1 MRNDF
6 DTLRE
11 TLAQERIMARY
22 FIVYCVSCFVVVA
35 NQTLAASA
43 LTLPPVVHFD
53 TETSTNIPFAIGASG
68 AGRFTLLF
76 SCVATPSNNV
86 EAAFGRDTNLDGVLD
101 LGEITFTV
109 GWDCGAWFLRQGCD
123 GIRCEEPCA
132 STNDMKAL
140 SMNLRFGASGQ
151 PRRLEATADGQPI
164 FSAIAAPLP
173 EWLNIRRCNRL
184 RLTGRG
190 LDGHGESFEVG
201 ATIDAIAIRYR

>member
-1 MRNDF
+1 MKNRL
-6 DTLRE
+6 T
-11 TLAQERIMARY
+11 A
-22 FIVYCVSCFVVVA
+22 YCISCFVLAV
-35 NQTLAASA
+35 NQMLSASSFV
-43 LTLPPVVHFD
+43 LPPAQYAD
-53 TETSTNIPFAIGASG
+53 TETSTNMPFAIGSSG
-68 AGRFTLLF
+68 AGRFTLSF

-123 GIRCEEPCA
+123 GIRFEEPCA

-151 PRRLEATADGQPI
+151 PRRLEAAADGQPI
-164 FSAIAAPLP
+164 FSAIAAAPP

-201 ATIDAIAIRYR
+201 TTIDAIAIRYR

>member
-1 MRNDF
+1 MMK
-6 DTLRE
+6 LE
-11 TLAQERIMARY
+11 TLL
-22 FIVYCVSCFVVVA
+22 FCGVNFLV
-35 NQTLAASA
+35 LAVMPAFAGPA

-53 TETSTNIPFAIGASG
+53 TETSTNMPFAIGSSG
-68 AGRFTLLF
+68 AGRFTLSL
-76 SCVATPSNNV
+76 SCLATPSNNV
-86 EAAFGRDTNLDGVLD
+86 EASFGYDSNLDGVLD

-123 GIRCEEPCA
+123 GIRFEEPCA

-151 PRRLEATADGQPI
+151 PRRLEAAADGQPI

>member
-1 MRNDF
+1 MR
-6 DTLRE
+6 
-11 TLAQERIMARY
+11 LAPSCC
-22 FIVYCVSCFVVVA
+22 FFGCVFA
-35 NQTLAASA
+35 ALPILASPA
-43 LTLPPVVHFD
+43 LTLPPAQYAD
-53 TETSTNIPFAIGASG
+53 TETSTNMPFAIGSSG
-68 AGRFTLLF
+68 AGRFMLSL
-76 SCVATPSNNV
+76 SCMATPSNNV

-140 SMNLRFGASGQ
+140 SMNLCFGASGQ
-151 PRRLEATADGQPI
+151 PRRLEAAADGQPV
-164 FSAIAAPLP
+164 FSAFAAAPP
-173 EWLNIRRCNRL
+173 EWLNIRRYNRL

-190 LDGHGESFEVG
+190 LDGHCESFEVG

>member
-1 MRNDF
+1 MKNRL
-6 DTLRE
+6 T
-11 TLAQERIMARY
+11 A
-22 FIVYCVSCFVVVA
+22 YCISCFVLAV
-35 NQTLAASA
+35 NQMLSASSFV
-43 LTLPPVVHFD
+43 LPPAQYAD
-53 TETSTNIPFAIGASG
+53 TETSTNMPFAIGSSG
-68 AGRFTLLF
+68 AGRFMLSL
-76 SCVATPSNNV
+76 SCMATPSNNV

-123 GIRCEEPCA
+123 GIRIEEPCA

-151 PRRLEATADGQPI
+151 PRRLEAAADGQPI
-164 FSAIAAPLP
+164 FSAIAAAPP

-190 LDGHGESFEVG
+190 LDGHGESFEIG
-201 ATIDAIAIRYR
+201 TTIDAITIRYR

>member
-1 MRNDF
+1 MR
-6 DTLRE
+6 
-11 TLAQERIMARY
+11 LAPSCC
-22 FIVYCVSCFVVVA
+22 FFGCVFA
-35 NQTLAASA
+35 ALPILASPA
-43 LTLPPVVHFD
+43 LTLPPAQYAD
-53 TETSTNIPFAIGASG
+53 TETSTNMPFAIGSSG
-68 AGRFTLLF
+68 AGRFMLSL
-76 SCVATPSNNV
+76 SCMATPSNNV

-151 PRRLEATADGQPI
+151 PRRLEAAADGQPV
-164 FSAIAAPLP
+164 FSAFAAAPP
-173 EWLNIRRCNRL
+173 EWLNIRRYNRL

-201 ATIDAIAIRYR
+201 TTIDAIAIRYR

>member
-1 MRNDF
+1 MR
-6 DTLRE
+6 
-11 TLAQERIMARY
+11 LAPSCC
-22 FIVYCVSCFVVVA
+22 FFGCVFA
-35 NQTLAASA
+35 ALPILASPA
-43 LTLPPVVHFD
+43 LTLPPAQYAD
-53 TETSTNIPFAIGASG
+53 TETSTNMPFAIGSSG
-68 AGRFTLLF
+68 AGRFMLSL
-76 SCVATPSNNV
+76 SCMATPSNNV

-109 GWDCGAWFLRQGCD
+109 GWDCGAWFLRQGCE

-151 PRRLEATADGQPI
+151 PRRLEAAADGQPI
-164 FSAIAAPLP
+164 FSAIVAPLP

>member
-1 MRNDF
+1 MRLVPSCRLF
-6 DTLRE
+6 CCVF
-11 TLAQERIMARY
+11 LALP
-22 FIVYCVSCFVVVA
+22 VLVSP
-35 NQTLAASA
+35 A
-43 LTLPPVVHFD
+43 LTLPPVVHYD
-53 TETSTNIPFAIGASG
+53 TETSTNMPFAIDSSG
-68 AGRFTLLF
+68 AGRFTLSL
-76 SCVATPSNNV
+76 SCIATPSNNV
-86 EAAFGRDTNLDGVLD
+86 EAAFGCDTNLDGVLD
-101 LGEITFTV
+101 LGEMSFTI

-123 GIRCEEPCA
+123 GIRFEEPCA

-151 PRRLEATADGQPI
+151 PRRLEAAADGQPI

>member
-1 MRNDF
+1 MKNR
-6 DTLRE
+6 L
-11 TLAQERIMARY
+11 MA
-22 FIVYCVSCFVVVA
+22 YCVSCFVVAA
-35 NQTLAASA
+35 NSLLANSA

-53 TETSTNIPFAIGASG
+53 TETSTNMPFAIGSSG
-68 AGRFTLLF
+68 AGRFMLSL
-76 SCVATPSNNV
+76 SCMATPSNNV

-151 PRRLEATADGQPI
+151 PRRLEAAADGQPV
-164 FSAIAAPLP
+164 FSAFAAAPP

-201 ATIDAIAIRYR
+201 TTIDAIAIHYR

>member
-1 MRNDF
+1 MKNRL
-6 DTLRE
+6 T
-11 TLAQERIMARY
+11 A
-22 FIVYCVSCFVVVA
+22 YCISCFVLAV
-35 NQTLAASA
+35 NQMLSASSFV
-43 LTLPPVVHFD
+43 LPPAQYAD
-53 TETSTNIPFAIGASG
+53 TETSTNMPFAIGSSG
-68 AGRFTLLF
+68 AGRFMLSL
-76 SCVATPSNNV
+76 SCMATPSNNV

-123 GIRCEEPCA
+123 GIRFEEPCA

-151 PRRLEATADGQPI
+151 PRRLEAAADGQPI
-164 FSAIAAPLP
+164 FSAIVAPLP

-201 ATIDAIAIRYR
+201 TTIDAIAIRYR

>member
-1 MRNDF
+1 MKNRL
-6 DTLRE
+6 T
-11 TLAQERIMARY
+11 A
-22 FIVYCVSCFVVVA
+22 YCISCFVLAV
-35 NQTLAASA
+35 NQMLSASSFV
-43 LTLPPVVHFD
+43 LPPAQYAD
-53 TETSTNIPFAIGASG
+53 TETSTNMPFAIGSSG
-68 AGRFTLLF
+68 AGRFMLSL
-76 SCVATPSNNV
+76 SCMATPSNNV

-151 PRRLEATADGQPI
+151 PRRLEAAADGQPI